1 MTGSVP
7 CFTAFSLLAVA
18 ALIAGCG
25 GGEPAKGAAAP
36 SASRA
41 QSVSGPPT
49 SVSPSVPMPV
59 PTVDPA
65 RIKPADFTSKVDNP
79 YFPLVPGTRFRYEA
93 KTDEGVEV
101 NVVEVTRRTK
111 RIRGVPA
118 VVVRD
123 RVLVDGTV
131 TEDTFDWYAQDRAGN
146 VWYLGEDT
154 KEYEDG
160 KVVSTAGSWEA
171 GVDGAQPG
179 IIMKARPEVGD
190 TYRQEFYQ
198 GEAEDAAEVLS
209 VTERVTVPFGT
220 FDRVVTT
227 KDYTPLEPNMLEH
240 KYYARGV
247 GLVLSVAVKG
257 GPERLE
263 LVGVSK

>member
-1 MTGSVP
+1 MAV
-7 CFTAFSLLAVA
+7 SLLAAA

-25 GGEPAKGAAAP
+25 GEEPAKGASAP

-41 QSVSGPPT
+41 ASASLPPTPAPT
-49 SVSPSVPMPV
+49 SVPASA

-65 RIKPADFTSKVDNP
+65 RINPAAFAPTIDNP
-79 YFPLVPGTRFRYEA
+79 YFPLIPGTRFRYKG
-93 KTDEGVEV
+93 KTDEGIEV
-101 NVVEVTRRTK
+101 NVVEVTRHTK
-111 RIRGVPA
+111 RILGVPA

-123 RVLVDGTV
+123 RVILDGTV

-179 IIMKARPEVGD
+179 VIMKARPEVGD
-190 TYRQEFYQ
+190 KYRQEFYK

-209 VTERVTVPFGT
+209 VTERVTVPFGA
-220 FDRVVTT
+220 FDRVVKT

-240 KYYARGV
+240 KYYAPGV
-247 GLVLSVAVKG
+247 GLVLGVAVKG